1 MMFQEVSKNTERF
14 IEQMPKE
21 QRKQYGQFF
30 TSMETARFMASLFTI
45 DSEKQLLYALDAGA
59 GSGILSV
66 ALMEKCNAILHE
78 NQVLDLVCY
87 ENDPKVLP
95 LLKENLDIAKR
106 ECRFQLKTTI
116 IEDNYILSQR
126 TAFDRDLF
134 AQESLRQYDL
144 IIGNPPY
151 KKIGKDALE
160 ALAIP
165 EVCYGAPNLYF
176 LFAAMGIKNL
186 KDDAEMVYII
196 PRSWTS
202 GAYFE
207 KFRKFLFSHAC
218 IEYIHLFESRNKVF
232 DKESVLQETMIVKFK
247 KNTRFPSCIT
257 ISTSATNKDFSDL
270 HKLDVP
276 YQVVVSDNHYY
287 VHLVTDEEEV
297 KSLQSIN
304 HFKNTLVDLGL
315 KMKTGLVVD
324 FRSRELLRDSEDDST
339 IPLIYSMHIKD
350 GRVRFPQGKEKE
362 YIVKDRKGLMQENR
376 NYLFVKRFTAKE
388 ERRRLQCGIYLKRYL
403 SSFTYI
409 SSQNKVNFI
418 DGLQGLSECVV
429 YGLYV
434 IFNSTLYDV
443 YYRILNGSTQVNSTE
458 INAMPVPDMSVIEAM
473 GKQLIAAKNLSV
485 EQCNNI
491 LNHYVNG

>member
-1 MMFQEVSKNTERF
+1 M
-14 IEQMPKE
+14 
-21 QRKQYGQFF
+21 
-30 TSMETARFMASLFTI
+30 
-45 DSEKQLLYALDAGA
+45 
-59 GSGILSV
+59 
-66 ALMEKCNAILHE
+66 
-78 NQVLDLVCY
+78 
-87 ENDPKVLP
+87 
-95 LLKENLDIAKR
+95 
-106 ECRFQLKTTI
+106 
-116 IEDNYILSQR
+116 
-126 TAFDRDLF
+126 
-134 AQESLRQYDL
+134 
-144 IIGNPPY
+144 
-151 KKIGKDALE
+151 
-160 ALAIP
+160 
-165 EVCYGAPNLYF
+165 
-176 LFAAMGIKNL
+176 
-186 KDDAEMVYII
+186 
-196 PRSWTS
+196 
-202 GAYFE
+202 
-207 KFRKFLFSHAC
+207 
-218 IEYIHLFESRNKVF
+218 
-232 DKESVLQETMIVKFK
+232 
-247 KNTRFPSCIT
+247 
-257 ISTSATNKDFSDL
+257 
-270 HKLDVP
+270 
-276 YQVVVSDNHYY
+276 
-287 VHLVTDEEEV
+287 HLVTDEEEV

>member
-1 MMFQEVSKNTERF
+1 MLQEVCENTERF

-45 DSEKQLLYALDAGA
+45 DSGEQVLYALDAGA

-66 ALMEKCNAILHE
+66 ALIERCNEILHE

-87 ENDPKVLP
+87 ENDKNVIL
-95 LLKENLDIAKR
+95 LLKENLSIAKQ
-106 ECRFQLKTTI
+106 ECRFLLRITI

-126 TAFDRDLF
+126 TAFERDLF
-134 AQESLRQYDL
+134 VQESFHQYDL

-160 ALAIP
+160 ALAIS

-176 LFAAMGIKNL
+176 LFATMGVKNL

-218 IEYIHLFESRNKVF
+218 IQYIHLFESRNKVF
-232 DKESVLQETMIVKFK
+232 DKESVLQETMIVKLRK
-247 KNTRFPSCIT
+247 STKCPSYIT
-257 ISTSATNKDFSDL
+257 ISTSATNKDFSNL
-270 HKLDVP
+270 HKLKVP
-276 YQVVVSDNHYY
+276 YRLVVSNNHYY

-324 FRSRELLRDSEDDST
+324 FRTRDLLRDKEDAET
-339 IPLIYSMHIKD
+339 IPLIYSLHIKD
-350 GRVRFPQGKEKE
+350 GRVRFPQGAENE

-388 ERRRLQCGIYLKRYL
+388 EPRRLQCGIYLKRYL
-403 SSFTYI
+403 PSFHYI

-458 INAMPVPDMSVIEAM
+458 INAMPVPSIDIIKAM
-473 GKQLIAAKNLSV
+473 GKQLIASNSLSV
-485 EQCNNI
+485 EQCNDI
-491 LNHYVNG
+491 LNRYVNG